1 MKRTGVLAAAVGIS
15 AMMAGSLPGFA
26 ADLSVV
32 VPPPVVVVPAPV
44 VVVPAPVLVPVLPH
58 IWLGH
63 FTGGARTAVPGVMDW
78 HDEFA
83 RFASRRECLHWLR
96 ALKAAYRAQEGFKT
110 CLPIR

>member
-1 MKRTGVLAAAVGIS
+1 MKRTGVLTAAVAIS
-15 AMMAGSLPGFA
+15 AMMSGPLPGFA
-26 ADLSVV
+26 ADLGVV
-32 VPPPVVVVPAPV
+32 VPPRVVVVPAPV
-44 VVVPAPVLVPVLPH
+44 VVVPVLPH

-63 FTGGARTAVPGVMDW
+63 FTGGARTLVPGVMDW

>member
-1 MKRTGVLAAAVGIS
+1 MNRLRFLAAALTIF
-15 AMMAGSLPGFA
+15 AGAFSPGGASA
-26 ADLSVV
+26 ADLGVV

-44 VVVPAPVLVPVLPH
+44 VVPVLPH

-78 HDEFA
+78 RDEFQ
-83 RFASRRECLHWLR
+83 RFPSRRECLHWLH
-96 ALKAAYRAQEGFKT
+96 ALKRVYRAQEGFKT

>member
-1 MKRTGVLAAAVGIS
+1 MKRTRLSAAAL
-15 AMMAGSLPGFA
+15 AMLVAVAGTRVALA
-26 ADLSVV
+26 ADLGVV
-32 VPPPVVVVPAPV
+32 VPPPV

-78 HDEFA
+78 RDEFA
-83 RFASRRECLHWLR
+83 RFSSRRECLHWLR
-96 ALKAAYRAQEGFKT
+96 ALKALYRAQEGFKT

>member
-1 MKRTGVLAAAVGIS
+1 MNRTRLLTAALAIS
-15 AMMAGSLPGFA
+15 AALTGPLPGSA
-26 ADLSVV
+26 ADLGVV

-44 VVVPAPVLVPVLPH
+44 VVAPVLPR

-78 HDEFA
+78 RDEFA
-83 RFASRRECLHWLR
+83 RFESRRECLHWVR
-96 ALKAAYRAQEGFKT
+96 ALKRAYRAQEGFKT

>member
-1 MKRTGVLAAAVGIS
+1 MNRMRFSTALAIFVTMCAV
-15 AMMAGSLPGFA
+15 LPGSA
-26 ADLSVV
+26 ADLGVV
-32 VPPPVVVVPAPV
+32 VPPPV

-78 HDEFA
+78 RDEFQ
-83 RFASRRECLHWLR
+83 RFASRRECQHWLR
-96 ALKAAYRAQEGFKT
+96 ALKRVYRAQEGFKT

>member
-1 MKRTGVLAAAVGIS
+1 MNRTRLFTAALAIS
-15 AMMAGSLPGFA
+15 AALTGPLCA
-26 ADLSVV
+26 ADLGVV
-32 VPPPVVVVPAPV
+32 VPPPPV

-78 HDEFA
+78 RDEFA
-83 RFASRRECLHWLR
+83 RFPSRRECLHWLH
-96 ALKAAYRAQEGFKT
+96 ALKRLYRAQEGFKT

>member
-1 MKRTGVLAAAVGIS
+1 MTTTRFLTAALTIVAAVCGSRPS
-15 AMMAGSLPGFA
+15 AA
-26 ADLSVV
+26 ADLGVV
-32 VPPPVVVVPAPV
+32 VPPPVVVVPAPL
-44 VVVPAPVLVPVLPH
+44 VVPVWPH

-83 RFASRRECLHWLR
+83 RFASRRECLHWLN
-96 ALKAAYRAQEGFKT
+96 ALKRAYRAQEGFKT